1 MGRVNEIDAVSAYD
15 RRCAEEFAR
24 LHASIDRYFVELKS
38 RCPYG
43 LPYEANFYQALFGPL
58 GDHAMEL
65 FLAAGY
71 RRNGNCLYTMR
82 CAECK
87 QCIPVRL
94 QAAKFQMS
102 RSQKRVLRKNQDVEI
117 SFKPLVADKEHLDL
131 CGRFLDSRY
140 PQDHNSSSSYYNSFF
155 CNTIADSMCIDFRL
169 DGRLVGG
176 SIVDVG
182 TNWMNA
188 VYFYFDPEESKRSL
202 GTYNIM
208 MLIKFCLEMNV
219 TFLYLGYFI
228 EEISAMSYKRK
239 FLPQQL
245 FRDNQWLTIV

>member
-1 MGRVNEIDAVSAYD
+1 MGRVSEIDTLSEYD
-15 RRCAEEFAR
+15 KRCAQEFAR
-24 LHASIDRYFVELKS
+24 LHSSIDRYFVELKS

-43 LPYEANFYQALFGPL
+43 LPYQAHFYQALFGPL
-58 GDHAMEL
+58 GDRAMEL

-71 RRNGNCLYTMR
+71 RRNGNCLYTMH
-82 CAECK
+82 CPDCK
-87 QCIPVRL
+87 ECIPVRL
-94 QAAKFQMS
+94 QALNYRMS
-102 RSQKRVLRKNQDVEI
+102 RSQRRVLRKNRDVEI
-117 SFKPLVADKEHLDL
+117 SFKPVSADKEHLDL

-140 PQDHNSSSSYYNSFF
+140 PQDHNSSESYYNSFF
-155 CNTIADSMCIDFRL
+155 CNTIVDSMCIDFRL
-169 DGRLVGG
+169 DGRLIGG

-208 MLIKFCLEMNV
+208 MLIKFCLEMKV

-228 EEISAMSYKRK
+228 KEISAMNYKRK

-245 FRDNQWLTIV
+245 FVDDRWLTIV